1 MSDEVFTIW
10 RGGALLG
17 EGPVWSVAEQAL
29 YFLDI
34 KARFVHR
41 VKTDNLESTTWS
53 SPYQIGCIAPRASG
67 GWICA
72 HQRGLAFL
80 DLSLRGKVSLD
91 PIAAPESNLP
101 GNRFNDGKC
110 DPQGRFWAGS
120 MDDAEK
126 ATQGSFYCISADRSV
141 KKLDEGYHVTNGP
154 AFSLDGRTVYTNDS
168 ALRLT
173 YAFDLR
179 DDGALTNKRV
189 WREHDAKSGY
199 PDGMTTDSEGCLWIA
214 FWGGARVARFDTG
227 GKQMQEIKVPAKQ
240 PTSVAFGGKK
250 MDRLYVTSA
259 AAGLSP
265 EERAAYPASGSVFA
279 LMPGVTGSE
288 PFKFAG

>member
-17 EGPVWSVAEQAL
+17 EGPVWSAAEQAL
-29 YFLDI
+29 YFVDV

-41 VKTDNLESTTWS
+41 VKTDTMESTTWS
-53 SPYQIGCIAPRASG
+53 SPYEIGCIAPRAES

-80 DLSLRGKVSLD
+80 NLSLRGKVGLD
-91 PIAAPESNLP
+91 PIAAPEAHIP

-110 DPQGRFWAGS
+110 DAYGRFWAGT
-120 MDDAEK
+120 MDDTEK
-126 ATQGSFYCISADRSV
+126 TANGTFYCLKPDKTISAMDA
-141 KKLDEGYHVTNGP
+141 GYGVTNGP

-168 ALRLT
+168 PRRVT

-179 DDGALTNKRV
+179 DDGALANKRI
-189 WREHDAKSGY
+189 WREHDKAGGY
-199 PDGMTTDSEGCLWIA
+199 PDGMTTDAEGCLWIA
-214 FWGGARVARFDTG
+214 FWGGARVARFG
-227 GKQMQEIKVPAKQ
+227 PSGEQIREIKIPAKQ
-240 PTSVAFGGKK
+240 PTSVAFGGQR

-259 AAGLSP
+259 SIGLSA
-265 EERAAYPASGSVFA
+265 EDKAAHPGSGGVFA
-279 LMPGVTGSE
+279 ILPGVAGIE
-288 PFKFAG
+288 AHKFAG

>member
-17 EGPVWSVAEQAL
+17 EGPVWSSAEQAL

-91 PIAAPESNLP
+91 PIAAPEANLP

-110 DPQGRFWAGS
+110 DAQGRFWAGT
-120 MDDAEK
+120 MDDMEK
-126 ATQGSFYCISADRSV
+126 AAQGSFYCVKTDRSV
-141 KKLDEGYHVTNGP
+141 IKMDEGYRVTNGP
-154 AFSLDGRTVYTNDS
+154 AFSLDGRTVFTNDS

-179 DDGALTNKRV
+179 DDGAVTNKRV
-189 WREHDAKSGY
+189 WREHEAAGGY
-199 PDGMTTDSEGCLWIA
+199 PDGMTTDSDGCLWIA
-214 FWGGARVARFDTG
+214 FWGGARIAQFDPS
-227 GKQMQEIKVPAKQ
+227 GKQIREIKIPAKQ

-259 AAGLSP
+259 AVGLSA
-265 EERAAYPASGSVFA
+265 EEKAAFPASGGVFA
-279 LMPGVTGSE
+279 VMPGVTGLE

>member
-17 EGPVWSVAEQAL
+17 EGPVWSSAEQAL
-29 YFLDI
+29 YFVDI

-41 VKTDNLESTTWS
+41 VKTDNLESTTWV

-91 PIAAPESNLP
+91 PIAAPESHLP
-101 GNRFNDGKC
+101 ANRFNDGKC
-110 DPQGRFWAGS
+110 DPRGRFWAGT
-120 MDDAEK
+120 MDDSEK
-126 ATQGSFYCISADRSV
+126 TSNGSFYCLNAEKTLTAMDTN
-141 KKLDEGYHVTNGP
+141 YAVTNGP

-168 ALRLT
+168 AKRLT
-173 YAFDLR
+173 YAFDVR

-189 WREHDAKSGY
+189 WREHEKPGGY
-199 PDGMTTDSEGCLWIA
+199 PDGMTTDAEGCLWIA
-214 FWGGARVARFDTG
+214 FWGGARVARFDPE
-227 GKQMQEIKVPAKQ
+227 GKQMREIKFPAKQ
-240 PTSVAFGGKK
+240 TTAVAFGGRNL
-250 MDRLYVTSA
+250 DRLYVTSA
-259 AAGLSP
+259 AVGLS
-265 EERAAYPASGSVFA
+265 EEDKAAFPGSGNVFA
-279 LMPGVTGSE
+279 VMPGVAGLE
-288 PFKFAG
+288 PYKFSG